1 MNKNARP
8 PQQQKVAS
16 TKTTQ
21 NHPSVQHES
30 TSSLLSRLHNA
41 AQNVHSA
48 TPDDVH
54 ALQRV
59 AGNRA
64 VTRLMQT
71 QTQTGIVMRRSD
83 KLPTKQT
90 LATRAKGGKKLGATS
105 YDKVLNEIHKYHTAV
120 GGTAYLAQLQQLI
133 VISQQLLDWEI
144 NHALADTG
152 TTSKDTKE
160 GNRRHVLADVKT
172 DFLPKETGDVFVQAR
187 TATVNV
193 PVPIMQQLME
203 IVRYDGTS
211 LAKIEPHY
219 ATALRG
225 YNASGG
231 DITASKALL
240 TNKKAELLDES
251 GIGDYETEHAEKQVM
266 DEDPTGGRMDVNVL
280 QTPINPLD
288 SRLTQAAK
296 RTYQKNVL
304 VKAAVQNMDSIEYGA
319 LKAYSGHVYS
329 EMNSA
334 ARNSGPSVSKGTKK
348 ERQVEVDRHNEAKH
362 LNLMAVSALNKLP
375 PWGGGDI
382 YRGEDVSW
390 DTGNTIAQGN
400 TIVFKS
406 LSSTSRTRTVA
417 EGFASGTR
425 PAVWVIHGITASG
438 RDIMSIAMVQKDNEF
453 DQTLNQMSGVGGV
466 QTGEDEVLL
475 LPYTRV
481 RINSVTPTSGKLVID
496 CTAVGG

>member
-1 MNKNARP
+1 MNKTSRP
-8 PQQQKVAS
+8 PHHEKATS
-16 TKTTQ
+16 APTTAPLQ
-21 NHPSVQHES
+21 SER
-30 TSSLLSRLHNA
+30 TTTLLSRLQSAAHNIHA
-41 AQNVHSA
+41 SS
-48 TPDDVH
+48 PEDIH

-64 VTRLMQT
+64 VTQLMQT
-71 QTQTGIVMRRSD
+71 QNQTGVVMRRSD
-83 KLPTKQT
+83 KLPSKAT
-90 LATRAKGGKKLGATS
+90 LVARAKGGKKFLGSTA
-105 YDKVLNEIHKYHTAV
+105 YDKVLNEIHNYHTAI

-133 VISQQLLDWEI
+133 VISQNLLEWEI

-152 TTSKDTKE
+152 TASKDTKE
-160 GNRRHVLADVKT
+160 SNRRHVLADVKT
-172 DFLPKETGDVFVQAR
+172 DFLPKETGDVFDQAR
-187 TATVNV
+187 TANVNV
-193 PVPIMQQLME
+193 PVPIMQQLVE
-203 IVRYDGTS
+203 IARYDGTS

-231 DITASKALL
+231 DITASKTLL
-240 TNKKAELLDES
+240 TGKKAELLDES
-251 GIGDYETEHAEKQVM
+251 GIGDYETERAEKEAM
-266 DEDPTGGRMDVNVL
+266 DEDPTGGRMDLHTL
-280 QTPINPLD
+280 QAPINPLD
-288 SRLTQAAK
+288 SVLTQAAK

-329 EMNSA
+329 EMNTA
-334 ARNSGPSVSKGTKK
+334 GRNSSPSVSKGTKK
-348 ERQVEVDRHNEAKH
+348 ERQVEVDRRNEAKH

-382 YRGEDVSW
+382 YRGEDISW
-390 DTGNTIAQGN
+390 DTTNTIATGN

-417 EGFASGTR
+417 EGFAQGTR

-438 RDIMSIAMVQKDNEF
+438 RDIMSIAMVQKENEF
-453 DQTLNQMSGVGGV
+453 DQTLNQLSGVGGV

-475 LPYTRV
+475 LPYTKV

-496 CTAVGG
+496 CNAVGG